1 MSAINTNSINVNYPV
16 PGVNNSTQGFRDNF
30 SSIKN
35 NLNTAATEL
44 TDLQSKSILKSALT
58 GTLLNN
64 DMSGAPLSNALVN
77 GFRAKTYNL
86 GENLSGAITI
96 NVSKADVQYGT
107 IQGNTTIS
115 FGGWAPTG
123 TQANV
128 ELHLVIANTQAV
140 ITLPSTT
147 VTSNEVVSGMRDSV
161 KLLENYY
168 ATGTTSAY
176 TNNITIPYGVTELVL
191 RFTTLDCGTT
201 LDVIPVNRNQRAT
214 QMQLRT
220 PTGLGQPGDFPGQM
234 CMDQNGYVYF
244 CVGQYDGVNA
254 IWGKLT
260 LSGI

>member
-35 NLNTAATEL
+35 NLNTAAEEI

-64 DMSGAPLSNALVN
+64 DMAGAPLSNALVN

-107 IQGNTTIS
+107 IQANTTIS

-128 ELHLVIANTQAV
+128 ELHLTIANAQAT
-140 ITLPSTT
+140 ITLPTTT
-147 VTSNEVVSGMRDSV
+147 VTSGEVVSGMRDSV

-168 ATGTTSAY
+168 ATGTTATY
-176 TNNITIPYGVTELVL
+176 TNNITIPNGVTELVL
-191 RFTTLDCGTT
+191 KFSTLDCGTT
-201 LDVIPVNRNQRAT
+201 LDVLPVNRNQRAT
-214 QMQLRT
+214 QLGLRT
-220 PTGLGQPGDFPGQM
+220 PTAIGAQGDFPGQM

-244 CVGQYDGVNA
+244 CVGQYDGVNP
-254 IWGKLT
+254 IWGKVT